1 MHKTLTTVIAS
12 LAAAMLLATSS
23 ANATVYKFT
32 FESFDS
38 ELTATGEITV
48 NAADEVTAI
57 SGQISG
63 LVDQTIGPIT
73 PNPNFPGTAYS
84 PDGSFI
90 YNNLY
95 HPSGMALDIDG
106 ILFTTAQD
114 PGGYWNVGE
123 FPRRLLALGVGQFLQ
138 LPDSRERNPQR
149 SRGAGTVHLGDAGTG
164 LRGPRRRRSPPL
176 AATCGGE
183 HRLSAASPKDL
194 RKDRLSQF

>member
-23 ANATVYKFT
+23 ANATVYKLT

-114 PGGYWNVGE
+114 PGGYWNLWGNSPGDYSLWESASSYNYPIQESGTLSVAAVPELSTWAMLGLG
-123 FPRRLLALGVGQFLQ
+123 FAGLGV
-138 LPDSRERNPQR
+138 
-149 SRGAGTVHLGDAGTG
+149 AG
-164 LRGPRRRRSPPL
+164 RRRSQRL
-176 AATCGGE
+176 AEGSIG
-183 HRLSAASPKDL
+183 
-194 RKDRLSQF
+194 